1 MITELPAGDHASE
14 VLGIHLT
21 DVPFMHAYQPP
32 SNPSHAQ
39 KNYLAAIQKFRRPR
53 PRREWAERLFNVQRW
68 TQMPRGGHLAALE
81 EPAALAEDIRTFFRP
96 LRARLT
102 LS

>member
-1 MITELPAGDHASE
+1 
-14 VLGIHLT
+14 
-21 DVPFMHAYQPP
+21 
-32 SNPSHAQ
+32 
-39 KNYLAAIQKFRRPR
+39 
-53 PRREWAERLFNVQRW
+53 
-68 TQMPRGGHLAALE
+68 MPRGGHLAALE